1 MEDWVRI
8 GDADDVPPG
17 KVRCMRLADRKVA
30 VFNENGTLLAY
41 DDYCTHVGG
50 PLTEGTYEKGVVTC
64 LWHGAQ
70 FRVADGAPL
79 TPPAG
84 GRLRA
89 YPLRTRDG
97 VIEIDLGHQGAC
109 P

>member
-1 MEDWVRI
+1 MGDWVRL
-8 GDADDVPPG
+8 GDAADVPPG
-17 KVRCMRLADRKVA
+17 KVRCLRLADRKVA
-30 VFNENGTLLAY
+30 VFNENGALLAY

-50 PLTEGTYEKGVVTC
+50 PLTQGTYENGVVTC

-89 YPLRTRDG
+89 YPLRVRDG
-97 VIEIDLGHQGAC
+97 AIEIDLGD
-109 P
+109 

>member
-1 MEDWVRI
+1 MAEWVRI
-8 GDADDVPPG
+8 GDAAAVPPG
-17 KVRCMRLADRKVA
+17 KARCVRAAGRKVA
-30 VFNENGTLLAY
+30 LFNENGALLAY

-50 PLTEGTYEKGVVTC
+50 PLTEGSYENGVVTC

-79 TPPAG
+79 CPPAG

-89 YPLRTRDG
+89 VPLRVRDG
-97 VIEIDLGHQGAC
+97 IVEIDLGE
-109 P
+109 